1 MRVLVIDDEP
11 DVVEVVRL
19 TFNLRW
25 PEAEVFAASNGNDGV
40 AAVEADAPDIVIL
53 DIGLP
58 DMDGFQV
65 LAGIRAVSDV
75 PVVMLTARHEEVD
88 KVKGLELGADDY
100 VTKPFSHIEL
110 LARVR
115 AVLRRTESQVPA
127 NEGPPFEGG
136 PLRIDY
142 GSREVLVDGSEVRL
156 TPIEYGLLYHLT
168 RNENRVLT
176 FRTLLAKVWGRE
188 YMDETD
194 YLKVHIQHL
203 RRKLGDDPHQD
214 PMIVNERGVGYKFVR
229 RERQASQPPTE
240 QPHRARSSGTQS

>member
-11 DVVEVVRL
+11 DVVEIVRL

-25 PEAEVFAASNGNDGV
+25 PEAEVVSASTGEAGV
-40 AAVEADAPDIVIL
+40 TAVERYSPEIVIL

-58 DMDGFQV
+58 DIDGFEV
-65 LAGIRAVSDV
+65 CERIRHFSDV

-115 AVLRRTESQVPA
+115 AVLRRSESQVPA
-127 NEGPPFEGG
+127 SEGPPFEAP

-142 GSREVLVDGSEVRL
+142 GSRDVTVDGMPIKL
-156 TPIEYGLLYHLT
+156 TPIEYGILYHLT

-203 RRKLGDDPHQD
+203 RRKIGDDPQGE

-229 RERQASQPPTE
+229 RMRPA
-240 QPHRARSSGTQS
+240 ARGSRV